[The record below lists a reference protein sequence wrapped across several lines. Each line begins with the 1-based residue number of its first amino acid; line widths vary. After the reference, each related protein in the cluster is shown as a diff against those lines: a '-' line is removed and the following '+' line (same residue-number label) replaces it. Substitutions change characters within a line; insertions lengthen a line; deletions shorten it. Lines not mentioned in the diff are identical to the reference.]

1 MTGEQGDSSDENETI
16 DPSKKRLK
24 SPSRRDSYSDSSRS
38 GDEEVM
44 DSAAQVGS
52 GWSSALYQPS
62 GEAVPQARSQY
73 EARSG
78 QEEAVRTILCSVH
91 ETSSKSELEDDR
103 YVARDDPCSAAESV
117 YKNRFLDLFV
127 EIHGIL

>member
-1 MTGEQGDSSDENETI
+1 
-16 DPSKKRLK
+16 
-24 SPSRRDSYSDSSRS
+24 
-38 GDEEVM
+38 M

-52 GWSSALYQPS
+52 GWSSALYQTS
-62 GEAVPQARSQY
+62 GEAVTQAHSQY

-78 QEEAVRTILCSVH
+78 QEEAVRTILYSVH

-103 YVARDDPCSAAESV
+103 YVAHNDPCSAAESV
-117 YKNRFLDLFV
+117 YKNSFLDLLM